1 MKRIDLAIND
11 HTGILNIPDLIEQCQ
26 GEECISLFRSF
37 KSYQTGELVRRN
49 EKEDM
54 GSTLYIGSVKS
65 EVYFCVY
72 EKDYE
77 QYIKLGIPP
86 EDADIKN
93 RFEIRLKNDRALF
106 AIRDL
111 IKSRNVERTTF
122 SIINRYVR
130 FAIKEEKKRRSQWRL
145 QEQWAWFIGENR
157 QELRLTT
164 KPEPYTLERT
174 FRWLGR
180 QVAPTLKMGTMLDII
195 NNTTKIKDMVDKAE
209 LSGRHKKIIEQLTAG
224 IENLII

>member
-1 MKRIDLAIND
+1 
-11 HTGILNIPDLIEQCQ
+11 
-26 GEECISLFRSF
+26 
-37 KSYQTGELVRRN
+37 
-49 EKEDM
+49 M

-86 EDADIKN
+86 EDADTKN

-164 KPEPYTLERT
+164 KPEPYTLEKT

-209 LSGRHKKIIEQLTAG
+209 LSDRHKKIIEQLTAG

>member
-1 MKRIDLAIND
+1 MK
-11 HTGILNIPDLIEQCQ
+11 
-26 GEECISLFRSF
+26 
-37 KSYQTGELVRRN
+37 
-49 EKEDM
+49 
-54 GSTLYIGSVKS
+54 
-65 EVYFCVY
+65 
-72 EKDYE
+72 
-77 QYIKLGIPP
+77 
-86 EDADIKN
+86 
-93 RFEIRLKNDRALF
+93 
-106 AIRDL
+106 
-111 IKSRNVERTTF
+111 VERTTF

-180 QVAPTLKMGTMLDII
+180 QVAPTLRMGTMLDII

-209 LSGRHKKIIEQLTAG
+209 LSDRHKKIIEQLTAG